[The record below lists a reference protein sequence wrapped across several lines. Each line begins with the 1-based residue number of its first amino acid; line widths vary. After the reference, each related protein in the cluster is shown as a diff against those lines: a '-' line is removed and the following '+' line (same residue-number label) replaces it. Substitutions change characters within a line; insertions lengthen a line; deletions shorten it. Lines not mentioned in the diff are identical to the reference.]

1 MTYEEV
7 KKCASNLV
15 ATYPNDIEEAFV
27 NEFVQFTSVVA
38 EAEPQDSHDDTVP
51 AAMSCV

>member
-27 NEFVQFTSVVA
+27 NKFLQFTSVVA
-38 EAEPQDSHDDTVP
+38 ETEPQDSHDDTLTGSSSNV
-51 AAMSCV
+51 